1 MIQNAVKKVL
11 LPLSKSKGFR
21 VLGTDKG
28 TIDEEEYEI
37 VISLAAAVF
46 NY

>member
-11 LPLSKSKGFR
+11 LPLSNSKGFY

-28 TIDEEEYEI
+28 TIDEE
-37 VISLAAAVF
+37 
-46 NY
+46 